1 MSERRHRI
9 LAVDDEPDV
18 LDVLRRALEEQ
29 YQVFTATSGPE
40 ALEILRREEIDLLIT
55 DQRMPGMSG
64 VQLMEEARRL
74 RPMMVRIILT
84 GYTEPRDMVDAIN
97 RGEVYRYLTKPFD
110 LAELFFTVRN
120 GLEAYDLRRDRE
132 RLLRD
137 LQLRLAAMT
146 AFLDLSR
153 ESALARSTEEV
164 NAALAR
170 YLPTIVDFDACVF
183 LFEQERPHRVQLTI
197 HCRRPVGEQTLQAM
211 RASALRS
218 FRELTGRGLAESRI
232 QMSVTGE
239 LARPEKEESFVSELT
254 VPVQVQGE
262 PTGLIRLFSREANAF
277 RSDTRE
283 LVDLLANQ
291 TSETIRNLRE
301 KLSAERQ
308 RLERMIESLPDG
320 MLMVDTN
327 DEVVVINPA
336 ARSLLKLTPD
346 VTVDARY
353 LKEALGFYPF
363 DLVRGFAGRD
373 GTMVREEVR
382 VGDRVLHSLI
392 SPVHY
397 GDKLLGVAVVLRD
410 ITEEKT
416 LEQRKQDFLSVVSH
430 ELRTPLTSI
439 GGALDLLLHRFPG
452 EINEKQE
459 RYLQLAKGSC
469 DKLNLIID
477 ELLDLTRFE
486 KGKMRLQM
494 ARLDL
499 VALVREASENYQ
511 AAAQEKQVRLW
522 VEIAGPTRWIY
533 GDRNRLHQVLNNLLS
548 NALKFTGSGGEVR
561 VEVFSS
567 PAMPEIVG
575 VSVFNNGEEIE
586 ESDHE
591 RIFDQYEQTRR
602 SRSGKVSGSGLG
614 LSISK
619 NIIEAHE
626 GRIWVES
633 GRGQGTRFIFTL
645 PLMKNPEA
653 GQVIQEVTVAAGGR
667 PRFKNPPRVLV
678 ADDDPATALVIKG
691 MLLSL
696 GYAVTAVT
704 TGADALREA
713 RERRPDLVLLDLR
726 MPQIDGLHIIDVLRH
741 DPDTRRIAV
750 LAMSAPQAR
759 EEAVRAGAASFLGKP
774 FSLEQLRQA
783 MEQALRQQSLERS
796 RFSVLVV
803 DDDPVIRT
811 VCREILEGQGISVR
825 EAADGAQAL
834 DMAMR
839 EKPDVVLLDV
849 MLPDIDGF
857 QVIERLREERS
868 TAQIPIIIISARGRT
883 GDKVRALRLGG
894 DDYLVKPFDAMELG
908 ARVESVLKRREREI
922 EASPTTRLPGS
933 PALERECEQ
942 RLQEG
947 QDFVLC
953 YLDLDNLKAFNDY
966 YGYAKAD
973 GVIQQAGDIIRKAV
987 ERYGDGSDLVS
998 HIAGDDFVIVTQLP
1012 RLRAIAAEV
1021 IGTFDRLIPM
1031 YYAESDRERG
1041 YIEAEDRFGERRR
1054 FPLMSI
1060 SLAAVKVRRGA
1071 FRSHAEVAARA
1082 AELKKSA
1089 KAIPG
1094 SVLVIGDE
1102 RGEEVIR

>member
-1 MSERRHRI
+1 MSEHRHRI
-9 LAVDDEPDV
+9 LAVDDEQDV

-29 YQVFTATSGPE
+29 HQVFTAQSGPE
-40 ALEILRREEIDLLIT
+40 ALQILQREDIDLLIT

-74 RPMMVRIILT
+74 RPQMVRIILT

-110 LAELFFTVRN
+110 LTELLFTVKN

-137 LQLRLAAMT
+137 LELRLNAMT

-153 ESALARSTEEV
+153 ESALARSTDEV

-170 YLPTIVDFDACVF
+170 YLPYIVDFDACVF
-183 LFEQERPHRVQLTI
+183 FFEQERPHRAQLTI
-197 HCRRPVGEQTLQAM
+197 HLRRPVGEQLLQSM
-211 RASALRS
+211 RREALNG
-218 FRELTGRGLAESRI
+218 FRELAGRGVAEARV
-232 QMSVTGE
+232 QMSVTGD
-239 LARPEKEESFVSELT
+239 LTRPEREEPFASELT
-254 VPVQVQGE
+254 VPIKVQGE
-262 PTGLIRLFSREANAF
+262 PTGLIRLYSREAGAF
-277 RSDTRE
+277 RQDTRE
-283 LVDLLANQ
+283 LVDILANQ
-291 TSETIRNLRE
+291 TAETIRNLRE

-308 RLERMIESLPDG
+308 RLELMIESLPDG
-320 MLMVDTN
+320 VLMVDVH

-336 ARSLLKLTPD
+336 ARRLLNLTSD
-346 VTVDARY
+346 VSVDARY

-363 DLVRGFAGRD
+363 DLVRGFSGRD

-382 VGDRVLHSLI
+382 LGERILHSLV
-392 SPVHY
+392 SPVHWA
-397 GDKLLGVAVVLRD
+397 DKLLGVAVVLRD

-416 LEQRKQDFLSVVSH
+416 LEHRKQDFLSIVSH

-477 ELLDLTRFE
+477 ELLDLSRFE

-499 VALVREASENYQ
+499 PALVREAVENYQ
-511 AAAQEKQVRLW
+511 AAAQEKQVRLRVDGDTGPLW
-522 VEIAGPTRWIY
+522 VH

-548 NALKFTGSGGEVR
+548 NALKFTPANGEVR
-561 VEVFSS
+561 AEVFCAAAS
-567 PAMPEIVG
+567 PGLIGA
-575 VSVFNNGEEIE
+575 SVFNNGEEIE
-586 ESDHE
+586 EADHE

-602 SRSGKVSGSGLG
+602 TRTGKVTGSGLG

-633 GRGQGTRFIFTL
+633 GQGAGTRFIFTL
-645 PLMKNPEA
+645 PLLQDPEA
-653 GQVIQEVTVAAGGR
+653 GQVIQEVAVAAGSR
-667 PRFKNPPRVLV
+667 PRFKNPPLVLV
-678 ADDDPATALVIKG
+678 ADDDVNTALVVKG
-691 MLLSL
+691 LLLSM
-696 GYAVTAVT
+696 GYAVCVATN
-704 TGADALREA
+704 GRDALRLA
-713 RERRPDLVLLDLR
+713 RERRPELVLLDVR
-726 MPQIDGLHIIDVLRH
+726 MPELDGLQIADILRH
-741 DPDTRRIAV
+741 DPDTRRVAV

-759 EEAVRAGAASFLGKP
+759 EEALRSGAAEFLAKP
-774 FSLEQLRQA
+774 FSAEALRQA
-783 MEQALRQQSLERS
+783 AERALRQQHLERS
-796 RFSVLVV
+796 LFSVLIV
-803 DDDPVIRT
+803 DDDPVIRS
-811 VCREILEGQGISVR
+811 VCREVLEGQGFSVL

-834 DMAMR
+834 DMALR

-857 QVIERLREERS
+857 QVIERLREERA
-868 TAQIPIIIISARGRT
+868 TAQLPIIIISARGRT

-908 ARVESVLKRREREI
+908 ARVESVLKRKERES

-933 PALERECEQ
+933 PVLERECER
-942 RLQEG
+942 RLQAA
-947 QDFVLC
+947 QSFVLC

-973 GVIQQAGDIIRKAV
+973 GVIQQVGDIIRTAV
-987 ERYGDGSDLVS
+987 ERHGDGSDLVS
-998 HIAGDDFVIVTQLP
+998 HIAGDDFVVVTQEP
-1012 RLRAIAAEV
+1012 QLRAIAEEV
-1021 IGTFDRLIPM
+1021 IATFDRLIPM
-1031 YYAESDRERG
+1031 YYAEADRERG
-1041 YIEAEDRFGERRR
+1041 YIETEDRFGEQRK

-1060 SLAAVKVRRGA
+1060 SLAAVRVKRGA
-1071 FRSHAEVAARA
+1071 FRSHAEISARA
-1082 AELKKSA
+1082 AELKKRA
-1089 KAIPG
+1089 KSIPG
-1094 SVLVIGDE
+1094 SVLVVGDE
-1102 RGEEVIR
+1102 QGETVIR